1 MKLPTRKCL
10 ARAALLPCSLALVPV
25 LGLAAAPDAGE
36 LLRQAPQNAPQLAA
50 PARLQVLPREQAESQ
65 GLSLPAAVKIRLKTV
80 RLSGV
85 TSFTTDQILAQL
97 APAMG
102 QELDFGQIQALA
114 DKVTAYYRG
123 QGFVV
128 ARAYLPAQ
136 RIENGA
142 VEIAVLEGRLG
153 RINLDAD
160 PTLDAARLR
169 TYLAAIVPGQPLR
182 SQSLEEGLLRLSDLP
197 GVRVQSVLRP
207 GQAVGTTDLDIQVQ
221 TGQSISANVA
231 LDNFG
236 NQFTGR
242 TRLSSRVNLAS
253 TFTLGDSIDLN
264 LATSGS
270 GMNYGRAAWQR
281 PVGSGGT
288 QLGLAASALHYKLG
302 KQFAS
307 AGSSGTATDFTLYG
321 LTSLQRSRAANA
333 QAQLALDIK
342 RFDDNQAGQQTTK
355 RAQVLALGVSGSQQ
369 DVGSTSGS
377 LTLALGRLQ
386 LDASVTDV
394 YRTAGS
400 YAKLSGQVEHQRS
413 VAENLVATVRLGG
426 QLAGK
431 NLDSSEKY
439 SLGGPQG
446 VRAYASGAAGSDDGL
461 VASAELSREMWG
473 LRARAF
479 ADFGVGRIA
488 HKLPPAG
495 TTSTTD
501 GHNVRH
507 LAAAGLAADANL
519 PAGVLLQATA
529 AVPVGGD
536 DGLNERGPRLWL
548 QLSKNF

>member
-10 ARAALLPCSLALVPV
+10 ARAALLPCSLALVPA

-102 QELDFGQIQALA
+102 QELEFGQIQALA

-281 PVGSGGT
+281 PVGTGGT
-288 QLGLAASALHYKLG
+288 QLGLAASALNYKLG

-461 VASAELSREMWG
+461 VASAELAREMWG

-507 LAAAGLAADANL
+507 LAAAGLAADASL